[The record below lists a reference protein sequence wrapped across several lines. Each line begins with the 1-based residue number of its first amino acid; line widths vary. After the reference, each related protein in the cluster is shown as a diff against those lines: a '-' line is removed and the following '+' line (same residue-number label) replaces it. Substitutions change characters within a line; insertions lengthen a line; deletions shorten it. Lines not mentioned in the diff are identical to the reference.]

1 MTPQATSQ
9 WFATRILKWYAHHGR
24 HDLPWKHP
32 VSAYRVWVSE
42 IMLQQTQVVTVIPYF
57 LRFMESF
64 PTVAE
69 LAAAPINLV
78 LNHWAGLGYYAR
90 AKNLHNAS
98 KMIMKDFKGKFPK
111 TVEEWISL
119 PGVGRSTAGAIVS
132 QSFDL
137 RAPILDGNVK
147 RVLCR
152 FNGVKGWPGQK
163 DIENALWAL
172 SEHYTPNDNAAD
184 FTQAMMDLGATCCTR
199 SRPNCQAC
207 PLKPKC
213 YAFDQQAQLELPEKR
228 PAKALPTKK
237 VHILVLQSRCGHL
250 LLEQRPLKGI
260 WSGLWTF
267 PEFEDLSDLKNY
279 LKDTLK
285 LKRVKLDPLE
295 LIKHTF
301 SHYHLHLS
309 PNHVIVNDKI
319 SLKKKTPLAW
329 INASSLKERGLP
341 APIQALIRKLG
352 VLP

>member
-1 MTPQATSQ
+1 MIAAASRE
-9 WFATRILKWYAHHGR
+9 WFSSRVLKWYSLHGR

-32 VSAYRVWVSE
+32 VSAYRIWVSE

-64 PTVAE
+64 PTVKA
-69 LAAAPINLV
+69 LAKAPMNLV

-90 AKNLHNAS
+90 AKNLHRAAET
-98 KMIMKDFKGKFPK
+98 IMSDFKGKFPK
-111 TVEEWISL
+111 TVEQWTTL

-152 FNGVKGWPGQK
+152 FNGVKGWPGLK
-163 DIENALWAL
+163 TVEETLWNI
-172 SEHYTPNDNAAD
+172 SEHFTPLEQAAD
-184 FTQAMMDLGATCCTR
+184 YTQAMMDLGATCCTR

-207 PLKPKC
+207 PLKTKC
-213 YAFDQQAQLELPEKR
+213 YAYLNDSQSTLPEKR
-228 PAKALPTKK
+228 PSKVLPTK
-237 VHILVLQSRCGHL
+237 VAHILVLQTHCGHV

-267 PEFEDLSDLKNY
+267 PEFSELSALKTFLNT
-279 LKDTLK
+279 TLGIKRAK
-285 LKRVKLDPLE
+285 LESLS

-301 SHYHLHLS
+301 SHYHLHLK
-309 PNHVIVNDKI
+309 PNHLSLTKKVL
-319 SLKKKTPLAW
+319 LKKDIPLAW
-329 INASSLKERGLP
+329 INASGLKECGVP
-341 APIQALIRKLG
+341 APIKTLIRTLG
-352 VLP
+352 VLS

>member
-1 MTPQATSQ
+1 MIVFSSNWFSSQ
-9 WFATRILKWYAHHGR
+9 ILKWYTLHGR

-32 VSAYRVWVSE
+32 VNAYRVWVSE

-64 PTVAE
+64 PTIDI
-69 LAAAPINLV
+69 LANAPINLV

-90 AKNLHNAS
+90 AKNLHQAA
-98 KMIMKDFKGKFPK
+98 KIIMSDFKGKFPK
-111 TVEEWISL
+111 TVDEWITL

-152 FNGVKGWPGQK
+152 FNGVNGWPGLK
-163 DIENALWAL
+163 NVEETLWSIA
-172 SEHYTPNDNAAD
+172 EHFTPQEQAAEY
-184 FTQAMMDLGATCCTR
+184 TQAMMDLGATCCTR
-199 SRPNCQAC
+199 SRPHCQAC
-207 PLKPKC
+207 PLKTKC
-213 YAFDQQAQLELPEKR
+213 YAYLNDSQSALPEKR
-228 PAKALPTKK
+228 PSKALPTKIA
-237 VHILVLQSRCGHL
+237 HILVLQTHCGHL

-267 PEFEDLSDLKNY
+267 PEFSKLNELKTFLN
-279 LKDTLK
+279 KTLGIK
-285 LKRVKLDPLE
+285 QVKLEPLS

-301 SHYHLHLS
+301 SHYHLHLK
-309 PNHVIVNDKI
+309 PNYLTLSKKM
-319 SLKKKTPLAW
+319 SLKKDIPLTW
-329 INASSLKERGLP
+329 INANDLSARGLP
-341 APIQALIRKLG
+341 TPIKTLIRKLG